1 VCALVV
7 LLSANKVTG
16 NVVADRNVVLSFEF
30 VVGVGF
36 ARETA
41 NFAVE
46 CIESRRTTESAA
58 VGKERYGESSR
69 LEGSNYIIEDLGVI
83 SSLDVGF
90 ERDE

>member
-1 VCALVV
+1 MCALVG
-7 LLSANKVTG
+7 LSANKVTG
-16 NVVADRNVVLSFEF
+16 NIVADRNVVLSFEF
-30 VVGVGF
+30 VVRVGF
-36 ARETA
+36 ARETT

-46 CIESRRTTESAA
+46 RVESRRTTESAA

-69 LEGSNYIIEDLGVI
+69 LEGSDYVVEDLGVI